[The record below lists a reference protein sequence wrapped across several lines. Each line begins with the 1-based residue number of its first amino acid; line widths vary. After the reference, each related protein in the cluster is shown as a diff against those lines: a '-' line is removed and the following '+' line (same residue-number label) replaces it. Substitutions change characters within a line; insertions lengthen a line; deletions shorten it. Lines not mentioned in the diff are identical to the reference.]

1 MSEVTPNPTEEATA
15 NPTEGGES
23 EDEKEFDALFDD
35 VDFDSEEKTPEE
47 LRAEVEAFKENAKK
61 NLAKFYSKK
70 GMEFGKKKNEVVT
83 PARQETSQSDLEVL
97 FFESKP
103 EAESVSEDLKKI
115 AQAKGI
121 TTIQAWKQE
130 TWLQEKAKA
139 LYAESKESEENRGR
153 VGSPSSTVVNSKDSA
168 QKAIENRFIEN
179 LPPGFSAKTPRY

>member
-1 MSEVTPNPTEEATA
+1 MLKETPNPTEEAVA

-70 GMEFGKKKNEVVT
+70 GMELGKKKEVAT
-83 PARQETSQSDLEVL
+83 PAPQEAPKSDLEVI
-97 FFESKP
+97 FFETKP
-103 EAESVSEDLKKI
+103 EAESVADELRQI
-115 AQAKGI
+115 AEAKGI

-153 VGSPSSTVVNSKDSA
+153 VGSPSSMVVNSKDSQ